1 MSSERNQSNTNQTGD
16 PRVSGIATVGW
27 ITLAGLALCVP
38 LSAIIG
44 RMSPLMA
51 GAIPLALIV
60 GAGLM
65 AVRIWS
71 SGEKLVNQKE
81 NEALKNRIED
91 LEDRLKNLEMIDS
104 LEAHFA
110 EKHRP
115 RLAEASDPPTMG
127 PPREETAS

>member
-1 MSSERNQSNTNQTGD
+1 MATPPEIPKNQSTGD

-27 ITLAGLALCVP
+27 IALAGLALCVP
-38 LSAIIG
+38 LSGVLMRA
-44 RMSPLMA
+44 SPLAA
-51 GAIPLALIV
+51 GLLPITIIL

-81 NEALKNRIED
+81 NEKLVKRVEE
-91 LEDRLKNLEMIDS
+91 LEERLGNLEMIDS

-110 EKHRP
+110 QKHSSP
-115 RLAEASDPPTMG
+115 TEAGNTNMG
-127 PPREETAS
+127 PPKQSN